1 MEEAWKDVKGYEGYY
16 QVSSL
21 GRVRSLD
28 RVVSRCLYMVHVAG
42 RIMDQR
48 ANTNGY
54 MRVALSR
61 NGVCKYEFVHRLV
74 ATAFVENPNSYGYVD
89 HIDSDR
95 LNNCASNLA
104 WCTQG
109 DNIHFAYERGRRP
122 HVHLS
127 QEAIESLSA
136 ANRRQVIRDDGKVYK
151 SVGDAADDIGV
162 TGAMVSHVLNG
173 RAKTAHGH
181 SFAYV

>member
-1 MEEAWKDVKGYEGYY
+1 MEEVWKDVDGYEGYY
-16 QVSSL
+16 QVSNL
-21 GRVRSLD
+21 GRVRSLE
-28 RVVSRCLYMVHVAG
+28 RIVKRGSNSLRIAG
-42 RIMDQR
+42 KIKVQRI
-48 ANTNGY
+48 NSNGY
-54 MRVALSR
+54 MRVFLNKEGVSKLAL
-61 NGVCKYEFVHRLV
+61 VHRLV
-74 ATAFVENPNSYGYVD
+74 AAAFVENPNSYGYVD

-109 DNIHFAYERGRRP
+109 DNIHLAYERGRRR
-122 HVHLS
+122 HVRLS
-127 QEAIESLSA
+127 QEAIERLSA